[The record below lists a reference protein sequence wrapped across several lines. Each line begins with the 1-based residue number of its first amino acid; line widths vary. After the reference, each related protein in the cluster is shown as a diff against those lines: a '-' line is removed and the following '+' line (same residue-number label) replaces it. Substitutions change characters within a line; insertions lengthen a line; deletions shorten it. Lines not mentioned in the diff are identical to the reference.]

1 VSRSTTAQ
9 RVRLGSLALA
19 VAGVLLVVYPA
30 LRPFSDETSL
40 QGAAAFG
47 SDAWIAA
54 HMLAMVGF
62 ILTALGV
69 FGLHLALQNT
79 HAEGASFWALIVTW
93 IGVGLIL
100 PFYGG
105 EAFGLHAIGQRAIA
119 DQSPALVSMA
129 DAVRSGAGLLMFL
142 IGLLLLAA
150 GAIMVAIAVWR
161 SRRLPRWSGI
171 PFALAFAL
179 YIPQFFGSQPLRVG
193 HGVLVAAGCLWL
205 AMELWRSA
213 TQ

>member
-79 HAEGASFWALIVTW
+79 HVEGVSFWALIVTW

-119 DQSPALVSMA
+119 EQSPALVSMA

-161 SRRLPRWSGI
+161 SRRLARWSGI

>member
-1 VSRSTTAQ
+1 
-9 RVRLGSLALA
+9 VRLGSLALA

-79 HAEGASFWALIVTW
+79 HVEGVSFWALIVTW

-119 DQSPALVSMA
+119 EQSPALVSMA

-161 SRRLPRWSGI
+161 SRRLARWSGI